1 MSHPKPYIPDPNSS
15 ADCQGNIRINPISP
29 SNLSSNCSSM
39 KAVFLAMGGV
49 RFEELRVPILLSERQ
64 PKGLAQ
70 VGWIR
75 GDEGCP
81 I

>member
-1 MSHPKPYIPDPNSS
+1 
-15 ADCQGNIRINPISP
+15 
-29 SNLSSNCSSM
+29 M
-39 KAVFLAMGGV
+39 KAAGLARGGGCG
-49 RFEELRVPILLSERQ
+49 FEELRVPILLSERQ
-64 PKGLAQ
+64 RTGLAQ